1 MSKSETIKIVRRF
14 AKKLKKEKF
23 PFSSV
28 YFFVSRDRVTN
39 HKDCDIDGAVI
50 SPKCRIRFGRN
61 YKKLWDFRDAVDNR
75 IEFHGFTEKDFKNN
89 ADPLA
94 YEIRKTGIRVV

>member
-14 AKKLKKEKF
+14 AKKLKREKF

-28 YFFVSRDRVTN
+28 YFFGSRARGTN
-39 HKDCDIDGAVI
+39 HKDSDIDVAVI
-50 SPKCRIRFGRN
+50 SPKFRNRFGRN